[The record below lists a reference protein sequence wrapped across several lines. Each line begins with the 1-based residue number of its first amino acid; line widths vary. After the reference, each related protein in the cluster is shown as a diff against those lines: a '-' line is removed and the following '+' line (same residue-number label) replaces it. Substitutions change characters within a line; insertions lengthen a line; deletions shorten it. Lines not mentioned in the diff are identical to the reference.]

1 MICLTVVRHKS
12 CHVHVHCLNCKERN
26 EDADKKVSPLLELI
40 SAKWFLG
47 PFISV
52 SFSGWVQKLVLGLSN
67 VKSIIH
73 IFVNAFEMLFM
84 IRHVL
89 PLVILAE
96 YALPLCPAHL
106 VTTA

>member
-1 MICLTVVRHKS
+1 MICLTIVRHKS

-26 EDADKKVSPLLELI
+26 EDADKEVSPLFELI

-47 PFISV
+47 PFIP
-52 SFSGWVQKLVLGLSN
+52 FSISSWLQKLVLGLSN

-73 IFVNAFEMLFM
+73 IFVNAFEMLFV

-96 YALPLCPAHL
+96 NALPLCPAHL
-106 VTTA
+106 VATA